1 VLRLSSSQFDPL
13 GDVRCAKMAC
23 SPNHNGYETWYL
35 SSIVSRRRHARRAVI
50 ALLGGSAISW
60 PVSLNA
66 QQQISK
72 TARIGV

>member
-1 VLRLSSSQFDPL
+1 MP
-13 GDVRCAKMAC
+13 C

-35 SSIVSRRRHARRAVI
+35 SNHTWFDRKPEAPCSTGH

-60 PVSLNA
+60 PVSLKA

-72 TARIGV
+72 MARIGI

>member
-1 VLRLSSSQFDPL
+1 
-13 GDVRCAKMAC
+13 MAC

-35 SSIVSRRRHARRAVI
+35 SNHTWFDRKPEAPVI